1 MSGML
6 FSMVCPV
13 PAVVGPGQAQQAQ
26 QTQQTH
32 LSLALIRVRAF
43 GSFGASTRCPSGL
56 SS

>member
-1 MSGML
+1 ML